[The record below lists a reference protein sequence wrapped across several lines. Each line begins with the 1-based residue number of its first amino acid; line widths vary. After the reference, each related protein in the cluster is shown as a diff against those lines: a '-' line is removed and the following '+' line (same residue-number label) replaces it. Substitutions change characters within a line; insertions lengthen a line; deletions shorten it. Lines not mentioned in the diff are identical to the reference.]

1 MIQDNL
7 NKQKTTENNHYPA
20 WFFTNEKINKFL
32 LELSTIKNIKKI
44 FAISGGG
51 DFAFSLLSLLK
62 IEEINLCD
70 IRQNAYLTV
79 DLKITLFKIFNFT
92 EILKILSDYK
102 SNNKQLICKKIYPR
116 LNEFNQK
123 NFNQKIAYLPEKNF
137 IKCLKK
143 SRLWYKDSFWQI
155 KNKNDY
161 LLYLTAEKKYQL
173 LQSQLEKINFLDG
186 DFLENL
192 KLFPKHYYD
201 LIYVSNIFDSQK
213 YNPDNFS
220 ALKLVRKKIK
230 AKGSFV
236 VITQNNYKKI
246 KKIAEDLGFLL
257 VDKETHRFNVFS
269 AILGHYAYSFLL
281 FKPLIQN

>member
-1 MIQDNL
+1 M
-7 NKQKTTENNHYPA
+7 
-20 WFFTNEKINKFL
+20 
-32 LELSTIKNIKKI
+32 
-44 FAISGGG
+44 
-51 DFAFSLLSLLK
+51 SLLK

-70 IRQNAYLTV
+70 IRQNASLTL
-79 DLKITLFKIFNFT
+79 DLKTTLFKIFDFT
-92 EILKILSDYK
+92 ETVKILSDYQ
-102 SNNKQLICKKIYPR
+102 SNNKQILYQKICPHLNASSQKI
-116 LNEFNQK
+116 
-123 NFNQKIAYLPEKNF
+123 FNQKIVCLPEKNF

-143 SRLWYKDSFWQI
+143 SRIWYKDSFWQI

-161 LLYLTAEKKYQL
+161 LLYLTSAKKYRL
-173 LQSQLEKINFLDG
+173 LQSQLEKIKFLKGNFLK
-186 DFLENL
+186 NL
-192 KLFPKHYYD
+192 KLFPNNYYD
-201 LIYVSNIFDSQK
+201 LIYASNIFDSQK

-257 VDKETHRFNVFS
+257 VNKETHRFNVFS